1 MGLVVLY
8 IVVFLLLFFAASFAV
23 ARWSREKD
31 PTDPDTFLLLVGF
44 ALAWPVTVPLTAA
57 IFLLMGIAL
66 LANKLAGGAK

>member
-8 IVVFLLLFFAASFAV
+8 IVLFLLLFFAASFAV
-23 ARWSREKD
+23 ARWSRED
-31 PTDPDTFLLLVGF
+31 PTAPNTFLLLVGF